1 MTKQRYIVIQEWMLS
16 LDLNLNELIAYALIY
31 GFCQDRDSDFHGS
44 IDYVAYWCRVG
55 RRQAIRILNA
65 LVAKGVVSKEEVP
78 GHVCRYRVTHLPPV
92 ADMPPVTSMSPQGCH
107 PALQGVTP
115 MSPNNIDDM
124 PEDKI
129 DTHTLKEQ
137 PEKIKF
143 GQRLEMTQKQYDS
156 ILAKY
161 GPTDTPLLIQLLDD
175 YLINH
180 PTKKVLDA
188 PAAIRNWVV
197 DKLNQRKIDEQRL
210 KNAQEAGQRVNAQQ
224 QKPQGP
230 PPGNYAALA
239 DANRRFKEITDKYK
253 N

>member
-1 MTKQRYIVIQEWMLS
+1 MTKQRYIVIQEWMRA
-16 LDLNLNELIAYALIY
+16 LDLNASELLAYALIW
-31 GFCQDRDSDFHGS
+31 GFYQDGESDFHGS
-44 IDYVAYWCRVG
+44 VAYVADWCKIKE
-55 RRQAIRILNA
+55 RQAHDVLRKLTE
-65 LVAKGVVSKEEVP
+65 KGYIEKVEYP
-78 GHVCRYRVTHLPPV
+78 GHTNHYKTTPAIISPLQKLQDTPAIIAPPTPAIIADDNKVVDNKRDIKETH
-92 ADMPPVTSMSPQGCH
+92 S
-107 PALQGVTP
+107 
-115 MSPNNIDDM
+115 
-124 PEDKI
+124 
-129 DTHTLKEQ
+129 LKEQ

-156 ILAKY
+156 ILAEY

-210 KNAQEAGQRVNAQQ
+210 KNAQEAGQRVKQ
-224 QKPQGP
+224 PQAP
-230 PPGNYAALA
+230 VTHYADLA
-239 DANRRFKEITDKYK
+239 EIDARRKAIEDKYK